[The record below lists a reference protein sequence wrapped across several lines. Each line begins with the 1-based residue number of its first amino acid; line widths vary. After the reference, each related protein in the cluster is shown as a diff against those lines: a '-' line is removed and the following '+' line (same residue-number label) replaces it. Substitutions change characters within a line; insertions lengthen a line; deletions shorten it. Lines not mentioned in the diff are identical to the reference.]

1 LLLTCFPDFRT
12 RFLETYVGL
21 KTNNG
26 PRNCDAEAASIT
38 RIIAAMPAIRNFCA
52 VLAVVLCTVVFSAA
66 QNETGG
72 DTLVVLPFENRSQ
85 APGLDWIG
93 EAFPEVL
100 SQRLGSPDLFAISR
114 ESREYAFERLGIPSN
129 TKLSRATLYRIAEQ
143 MDVDEVVVGSF
154 TYDGSIFTARSQL
167 LNMRTLRLSAEQ
179 VESGPLSKLI
189 EVMTA
194 LTWDMQR
201 LSAPA
206 LTTSRNDFIAS
217 WPPIRLD
224 AFENYIRGVTA
235 SGKEEQTARLREA
248 VRLNPN
254 FSQALLALG
263 KLLYE
268 SRDYQTAAST
278 LARVNRSEPASLE
291 ANFYFGL
298 AAFYS
303 NDMDRA
309 ENAFAYVGSLLPLA
323 EVANNRGVTIA
334 RRGKRSGME
343 FFQRAAKDDPKDPDY
358 HFNLAVAL
366 AREGNSDEACK
377 HLKETVALRGSDE
390 EAKSL
395 LDTLTASS
403 SSAPARLPLE
413 RIKTKYDENSFRQ
426 MEWQIRNA
434 NEERMTHADAA
445 THARFHVD
453 RGNQMLSQGFVL
465 EAEKEFRDAI
475 AHDPS
480 LPESHTGLAQSLETW
495 SASAPSASLV
505 EGARAEAHT
514 SIRLK
519 PTVDAYLVLARLDMR
534 ENKLDTASASVS
546 EALALEP
553 KHDGA
558 LAMKRTIDARIA
570 QSRPAE

>member
-1 LLLTCFPDFRT
+1 LWRFYAC
-12 RFLETYVGL
+12 FLETFVGL

-26 PRNCDAEAASIT
+26 WRNCGANAVVIT
-38 RIIAAMPAIRNFCA
+38 RIIAAMSAMRIFFA
-52 VLAVVLCTVVFSAA
+52 VLGVLLCAAIPSVA

-100 SQRLGSPDLFAISR
+100 SQRLGSPELFAISR
-114 ESREYAFERLGIPSN
+114 ASREYAFERVGIPWN

-154 TYDGSIFTARSQL
+154 TYDGSLFTARSQL

-179 VESGPLSKLI
+179 VESGPLPKLI

-235 SGKEEQTARLREA
+235 SGHEEKIARLREA
-248 VRLNPN
+248 VRLNPT

-263 KLLYE
+263 KALYE
-268 SRDYQTAAST
+268 SRDYQTAADT
-278 LARVNRSEPASLE
+278 LAKINRSEPASLE
-291 ANFYFGL
+291 ANFYLGL

-323 EVANNRGVTIA
+323 EVINDRGVTIA
-334 RRGKRSGME
+334 RRGKRSGVE
-343 FFQRAAKDDPKDPDY
+343 FFQRAEKDDPKDPDY

-366 AREGNSDEACK
+366 ARDGNTEEACK
-377 HLKETVALRGSDE
+377 HLNETVALRGSDQ
-390 EAKSL
+390 EAKAL
-395 LDTLTASS
+395 LDTLTGSS
-403 SSAPARLPLE
+403 SSAPPKLPLE
-413 RIKTKYDENSFRQ
+413 RINTNYDENSFRQ

-434 NEERMTHADAA
+434 NEERMTHADAS
-445 THARFHVD
+445 THARFHVE
-453 RGNQMLSQGFVL
+453 RGGQMLSQGFVL

-480 LPESHTGLAQSLETW
+480 VAEGHTGLAQSLETW
-495 SASAPSASLV
+495 SASAPAASLV
-505 EGARAEAHT
+505 EAARAEAHT
-514 SIRLK
+514 SLRLK
-519 PTVDAYLVLARLDMR
+519 PTADAYLVLARLDMR
-534 ENKLDTASASVS
+534 ENKLDSAIASLS

-553 KHDGA
+553 KHDAA
-558 LAMKRTIDARIA
+558 LVLKRAIDARLA

>member
-1 LLLTCFPDFRT
+1 
-12 RFLETYVGL
+12 
-21 KTNNG
+21 
-26 PRNCDAEAASIT
+26 
-38 RIIAAMPAIRNFCA
+38 MPAIRNLCA
-52 VLAVVLCTVVFSAA
+52 VVAVVLCTVVFSAA

-72 DTLVVLPFENRSQ
+72 DTLVVLPFDNRSQ

-114 ESREYAFERLGIPSN
+114 ESREYAFERLGVPSN

-179 VESGPLSKLI
+179 VESGPLPKLI

-235 SGKEEQTARLREA
+235 SGKEEQIARLREA

-263 KLLYE
+263 KILYE
-268 SRDYQTAAST
+268 SRDYQTAANT

-366 AREGNSDEACK
+366 AREGNSEEACT

-395 LDTLTASS
+395 LDALTASS

-413 RIKTKYDENSFRQ
+413 RITTRYDENSFRQ

-445 THARFHVD
+445 THARFHVE

-534 ENKLDTASASVS
+534 ENKLDTASASVL
-546 EALALEP
+546 EALTLEP
-553 KHDGA
+553 KHEGA
-558 LAMKRTIDARIA
+558 LAIKRAIDARIA